1 MPGHLPPTSLPS
13 RVMTVPL
20 VAEDCLAA
28 LARGSTALM
37 TMEHWADGVDRQL
50 DELGPVTGASRVW
63 IFQLLEIQPEAVIQ
77 DYVFEWA
84 ASERYRQLTQRR
96 FRFFS
101 ASLADPEYR
110 RLVEERQTGGR
121 HDFCVPAMPEGP
133 LKRDLESQ
141 AIRSMATVPIFVNG
155 RWWGTLGVDDCE
167 RAVSWAG
174 PGLDLLET
182 AGRLIS
188 AALYRYQLSHRSRQI
203 ELFHKVADCGVWE
216 VSLWNGRVWCSQ
228 GLKVAL
234 GYPETYPRVP
244 LRRLVARLH
253 PEDRAVVWSRLRA
266 ARRSLGPVQF
276 RLDARV
282 RLADDGWSW
291 YEIIAEMQHNEQ
303 GEPVALAGVLVDIGR
318 RKHEEEQAQ
327 AASEHDPLT
336 GALNR
341 RGLDRQM
348 AECCIV
354 SPRHLILL
362 DIDHFKQI
370 NDTHG
375 HLVGDA
381 LLSHLVD
388 RIQQELRPDD
398 CLVRLGGEEF
408 AVLATGM
415 RDEQAFGLAERL
427 RRRVADLPFI
437 VDVPGQGAPVSVSMT
452 ISLSVARQSRD
463 DAEALGQLMAEADQA
478 LYAAKHAG
486 RNTVVAYNASAA
498 ESTPSTAVDD

>member
-1 MPGHLPPTSLPS
+1 M
-13 RVMTVPL
+13 PL
-20 VAEDCLAA
+20 VAEHCLAA

-37 TMEHWADGVDRQL
+37 TMEHWADGVDRL
-50 DELGPVTGASRVW
+50 LAELGPVTGASRVW
-63 IFQLLEIQPEAVIQ
+63 IFQLLELQPEAVIQ

-84 ASERYRQLTQRR
+84 SSERYRQLTQRR
-96 FRFFS
+96 FRFFTS
-101 ASLADPEYR
+101 SLDDPEYR
-110 RLVEERQTGGR
+110 RLVEERQVGRR

-133 LKRDLESQ
+133 LRRNLESQ

-174 PGLDLLET
+174 PGLDLLEA
-182 AGRLIS
+182 AGQLIA
-188 AALYRYQLSHRSRQI
+188 AALYRYQLNHRSRQV

-216 VSLWNGRVWCSQ
+216 VSLRNGRVWCSQ

-234 GYPETYPRVP
+234 GYPETYPRIP
-244 LRRLVARLH
+244 LRRLAARLH
-253 PEDRAVVWSRLRA
+253 PEDRAEVWVRLRA
-266 ARRSLGPVQF
+266 ALGAPEPSQF

-282 RLADDGWSW
+282 CLAGDAWSW

-318 RKHEEEQAQ
+318 RKQEEEQAQ
-327 AASEHDPLT
+327 TASERDALT

-348 AECCIV
+348 TECPAT
-354 SPRHLILL
+354 SPRHLILF

-381 LLSHLVD
+381 LLSCLVD
-388 RIQQELRPDD
+388 RIQHELRPED

-415 RDEQAFGLAERL
+415 RDDQALALAERL
-427 RRRVADLPFI
+427 RRLVADTPFSI
-437 VDVPGQGAPVSVSMT
+437 EAPGQEAPLSVSMT
-452 ISLSVARQSRD
+452 VSLGVTRQSDD

-486 RNTVVAYNASAA
+486 RNTAVAYHAIAA
-498 ESTPSTAVDD
+498 GRT